1 MKKKLIF
8 LDFTSLLDVIM
19 IILFFF
25 IIFSKIETD
34 EYRQGLEEKQNQI
47 AVQQAQYQE
56 ELESR
61 ERELQQNEDKAA
73 EMLETAGSERENA
86 GRLLSEAEKA
96 IARSGEN
103 AEALAEFSENKN
115 IKLSLIMAPDGSD
128 WSISVIVGDKSIRE
142 IRKAPVPELTGSLE
156 AVFAERN
163 YSDSDTILIELFYDA
178 TEIGTN
184 RAYKDIDRMLKQVRT
199 DYPHC
204 FYSETDRSVL

>member
-47 AVQQAQYQE
+47 EAQQAQYQE
-56 ELESR
+56 ELEAR
-61 ERELQQNEDKAA
+61 EAEIQNKEDKAA
-73 EMLETAGSERENA
+73 EMLESANAERDNA
-86 GRLLSEAEKA
+86 DRLLSEANEA
-96 IARSGEN
+96 QERSGEN
-103 AEALAEFSENKN
+103 VDALAEFSENKN
-115 IKLSLIMAPDGSD
+115 IKLSLVMEPDGNN
-128 WSISVIVGDKSIRE
+128 WSISVIVGDKAISEIKKASI
-142 IRKAPVPELTGSLE
+142 PELTKSLKT
-156 AVFAERN
+156 VFNEKGYTAE
-163 YSDSDTILIELFYDA
+163 DTILIELFYDA

-184 RAYKDIDRMLKQVRT
+184 KAYNDIDSMLKQIRN

-204 FYSETDRSVL
+204 FYSETDKSML